1 MDKAVLIA
9 HYNKPLYWANHLK
22 VNKVFIYSANPEFI
36 EYTQV
41 KNRGNDSSHY
51 LSFILD
57 HYDNLPERT
66 VFCHDH
72 ERNWTQEHPLPKII
86 NHLNWN
92 VSKYF
97 SICSRHNFWYAI
109 PYDSKPEHIAA
120 MKRSWHIL
128 EKYIPYP
135 EKLMF
140 FAGTQ
145 FCVHRDLIL
154 QYPKEFYQNCRE
166 WVYTT
171 NEAGWFIGRFFEYTW
186 HYIFTGNPIEQD
198 LKYMI

>member
-1 MDKAVLIA
+1 
-9 HYNKPLYWANHLK
+9 
-22 VNKVFIYSANPEFI
+22 
-36 EYTQV
+36 
-41 KNRGNDSSHY
+41 
-51 LSFILD
+51 
-57 HYDNLPERT
+57 
-66 VFCHDH
+66 
-72 ERNWTQEHPLPKII
+72 
-86 NHLNWN
+86 
-92 VSKYF
+92 
-97 SICSRHNFWYAI
+97 
-109 PYDSKPEHIAA
+109 
-120 MKRSWHIL
+120 MKRSWYIL
-128 EKYIPYP
+128 EKYVPYP